1 MKNFFTKAK
10 EFIKK
15 YHLHIVGIL
24 VVLFI
29 STLFYF
35 LFDSAIEKAANKR
48 YNKYTSYEIYTEM
61 NQLTYDSLK
70 SVLVEQVNSYIQQI
84 APTSALDGLVVVNNC
99 IDYDIDICF
108 VLAQGEIE
116 SHFGTKG
123 LARKTNS
130 VFNVYAYDN
139 KEFNEINK
147 NGKYKH
153 PDDSV
158 EPYLNLL
165 KNEYLVNNKTEYDM
179 LKKYVNYCGNRYASA
194 PDYEQKLS
202 DKITKIHQN
211 TNIDSTYQ
219 MLKKQAFILGID

>member
-1 MKNFFTKAK
+1 MK
-10 EFIKK
+10 EFIKNHTGIVCLFVFIVVFIGGYFAFSAAVDRAIDKDK
-15 YHLHIVGIL
+15 YH
-24 VVLFI
+24 
-29 STLFYF
+29 S
-35 LFDSAIEKAANKR
+35 
-48 YNKYTSYEIYTEM
+48 YTRYEIYTEM

-70 SVLVEQVNSYIQQI
+70 AVLVEQVNSYIQQS

-130 VFNVYAYDN
+130 VFNVYAYDG
-139 KEFNEINK
+139 KELHEINK

-158 EPYLNLL
+158 EPYIELL
-165 KNEYLVNNKTEYDM
+165 KREYLVENKTEYDM
-179 LKKYVNYCGNRYASA
+179 LKKYVNYYGNRYASA

-202 DKITKIHQN
+202 TKIEKIHQTTDIEN
-211 TNIDSTYQ
+211 TYQ
-219 MLKKQAFILGID
+219 MLKKQAYILGID

>member
-1 MKNFFTKAK
+1 MKNFIKNHTGIVCAIVFIIVFIGGSFLFKNFIDK
-10 EFIKK
+10 EIERDK
-15 YHLHIVGIL
+15 YH
-24 VVLFI
+24 
-29 STLFYF
+29 SYT
-35 LFDSAIEKAANKR
+35 R
-48 YNKYTSYEIYTEM
+48 YKIYTEM
-61 NQLTYDSLK
+61 NQLTYDSIK
-70 SVLVEQVNSYIQQI
+70 SVLVEQVNSYIQQS

-130 VFNVYAYDN
+130 VFNVYAFDG
-139 KEFNEINK
+139 KELHEINK

-158 EPYLNLL
+158 EPYIELL
-165 KNEYLVNNKTEYDM
+165 KREYLVENKTEYDM

-202 DKITKIHQN
+202 SKIEKIQQTTDIEN
-211 TNIDSTYQ
+211 TYQ
-219 MLKKQAFILGID
+219 MLKKQAYILGID

>member
-1 MKNFFTKAK
+1 MKNFIENYTGVVCAIVFIIVFVGGSFLFKFFIDK
-10 EFIKK
+10 EIERDK
-15 YHLHIVGIL
+15 YH
-24 VVLFI
+24 
-29 STLFYF
+29 S
-35 LFDSAIEKAANKR
+35 
-48 YNKYTSYEIYTEM
+48 YTRYEIYTEM
-61 NQLTYDSLK
+61 NQLTYDSIK
-70 SVLVEQVNSYIQQI
+70 SVLVEQVNSYIQQS
-84 APTSALDGLVVVNNC
+84 APTSTLDGLVVVNNC

-130 VFNVYAYDN
+130 VFNVYAYDD
-139 KEFNEINK
+139 KKLHEINK

-158 EPYLNLL
+158 EPYIELL
-165 KNEYLVNNKTEYDM
+165 KREYLVENKTEYDM
-179 LKKYVNYCGNRYASA
+179 LKEYVNYRGNRYASA
-194 PDYEQKLS
+194 PDYEQKLI
-202 DKITKIHQN
+202 DKIEKIHQN

>member
-1 MKNFFTKAK
+1 MKK
-10 EFIKK
+10 FIEN
-15 YHLHIVGIL
+15 HIGL
-24 VVLFI
+24 VCSLVFVFVFI
-29 STLFYF
+29 PCSF
-35 LFDSAIEKAANKR
+35 LFKIFIDKVIDED
-48 YNKYTSYEIYTEM
+48 KYRSYTRYEIYTEM

-70 SVLVEQVNSYIQQI
+70 SVLVEQVNSYIQQS

-130 VFNVYAYDN
+130 VFNVYAYDD
-139 KEFNEINK
+139 KKLHEINK

-158 EPYLNLL
+158 EPYIKLL
-165 KNEYLVNNKTEYDM
+165 KREYLVDNKTEYDM

-202 DKITKIHQN
+202 SKIEKIEQTTDIEN
-211 TNIDSTYQ
+211 TYQ
-219 MLKKQAFILGID
+219 MLKKQAYILGID

>member
-1 MKNFFTKAK
+1 MK
-10 EFIKK
+10 EFIKNHTGIVCLLVFITVFIGGYFAFSAVVDRAIDKDK
-15 YHLHIVGIL
+15 YH
-24 VVLFI
+24 
-29 STLFYF
+29 
-35 LFDSAIEKAANKR
+35 A
-48 YNKYTSYEIYTEM
+48 YTRYEIYTEM

-70 SVLVEQVNSYIQQI
+70 AVLVEQVNSYIQQS
-84 APTSALDGLVVVNNC
+84 APTSALDGLVVVNKC

-130 VFNVYAYDN
+130 VFNVYAYDD
-139 KEFNEINK
+139 KKLHEINK
-147 NGKYKH
+147 NGKYRH

-158 EPYLNLL
+158 EPYIKLL
-165 KNEYLVNNKTEYDM
+165 KREYLVDNKTEYDM

-202 DKITKIHQN
+202 SKIEKIEQTTDIGN
-211 TNIDSTYQ
+211 TYQ
-219 MLKKQAFILGID
+219 LLKKQAYILGID

>member
-1 MKNFFTKAK
+1 MKNFL

-15 YHLHIVGIL
+15 NYLLIVGIS
-24 VVLFI
+24 VIFVI
-29 STLFYF
+29 STIFY
-35 LFDSAIEKAANKR
+35 LVFDAAIEKGSNKR
-48 YNKYTSYEIYTEM
+48 YHNYTSYEIYTEM

-70 SVLVEQVNSYIQQI
+70 SVLVEQVNSYIQQS

-179 LKKYVNYCGNRYASA
+179 LKKYENFRGNRYASA
-194 PDYEQKLS
+194 KDYEQKLS
-202 DKITKIHQN
+202 DKITKIYQN

-219 MLKKQAFILGID
+219 LLKKQAFILGID

>member
-1 MKNFFTKAK
+1 MKNFIENYTGVVCAIV
-10 EFIKK
+10 FI
-15 YHLHIVGIL
+15 IVFVGG
-24 VVLFI
+24 
-29 STLFYF
+29 YF
-35 LFDSAIEKAANKR
+35 LFKNFIDKEIERA
-48 YNKYTSYEIYTEM
+48 KYHSYTRYEIYTEM

-70 SVLVEQVNSYIQQI
+70 SVLVEQVNSYIQQS

-130 VFNVYAYDN
+130 VFNVYAYDD
-139 KEFNEINK
+139 KKLHEINK

-158 EPYLNLL
+158 EPYIELL
-165 KNEYLVNNKTEYDM
+165 KREYLVENKTEYDM

-202 DKITKIHQN
+202 SKIEKIHQTTDIEN
-211 TNIDSTYQ
+211 TYQ
-219 MLKKQAFILGID
+219 LLKKQAYILGID

>member
-1 MKNFFTKAK
+1 MKNFIENYTGVVCAIVFIIVFVGGSFLFKFFIDK
-10 EFIKK
+10 EIERDK
-15 YHLHIVGIL
+15 YH
-24 VVLFI
+24 
-29 STLFYF
+29 S
-35 LFDSAIEKAANKR
+35 
-48 YNKYTSYEIYTEM
+48 YTRYEIYTEM
-61 NQLTYDSLK
+61 NQLTYDSIK
-70 SVLVEQVNSYIQQI
+70 SVLVEQVNSYIQQS
-84 APTSALDGLVVVNNC
+84 APTSDLDGLVVVNNC

-130 VFNVYAYDN
+130 VFNVYAFDGQ
-139 KEFNEINK
+139 ELHEINK

-158 EPYLNLL
+158 EPYIELL
-165 KNEYLVNNKTEYDM
+165 KREYLVENKTEYDM

-202 DKITKIHQN
+202 SKIEKIHQSTDIEN
-211 TNIDSTYQ
+211 TYQ
-219 MLKKQAFILGID
+219 MLKKQAYILGID

>member
-1 MKNFFTKAK
+1 MKK
-10 EFIKK
+10 FIENHTGIVCLLVFVFVFIPCSFLFQIILDRVIDEDK
-15 YHLHIVGIL
+15 YH
-24 VVLFI
+24 
-29 STLFYF
+29 S
-35 LFDSAIEKAANKR
+35 
-48 YNKYTSYEIYTEM
+48 YTRYEIYTEM

-70 SVLVEQVNSYIQQI
+70 SVLVEQVNSYIQQT
-84 APTSALDGLVVVNNC
+84 APTSALDGLVVVNKC

-139 KEFNEINK
+139 KKLHEINE

-158 EPYLNLL
+158 EPYLVML
-165 KNEYLVNNKTEYDM
+165 KREYLVENKTEYD
-179 LKKYVNYCGNRYASA
+179 LLNKYVNYCGNRYASA
-194 PDYEQKLS
+194 KDYEQKLS
-202 DKITKIHQN
+202 SKIEKIHQTTDIEN
-211 TNIDSTYQ
+211 TYQ
-219 MLKKQAFILGID
+219 MLKKQAYILGID

>member
-1 MKNFFTKAK
+1 MKNFIKNHTGIVCFLV
-10 EFIKK
+10 FI
-15 YHLHIVGIL
+15 IVFAICSCIFSA
-24 VVLFI
+24 V
-29 STLFYF
+29 
-35 LFDSAIEKAANKR
+35 FDRAIEK
-48 YNKYTSYEIYTEM
+48 NKYHSYTRYEIYTEM
-61 NQLTYDSLK
+61 NQLTYDSIK
-70 SVLVEQVNSYIQQI
+70 SVLVEQVNSYIQQS

-130 VFNVYAYDN
+130 VFNVYAFDG
-139 KEFNEINK
+139 KELHEINK

-158 EPYLNLL
+158 EPYIELL
-165 KNEYLVNNKTEYDM
+165 KREYLVENKTEYDM

-202 DKITKIHQN
+202 SKIEKIQQTTDIEN
-211 TNIDSTYQ
+211 TYQ
-219 MLKKQAFILGID
+219 LLKKQAYILGID

>member
-1 MKNFFTKAK
+1 MKNFIKNHTGIVCFLV
-10 EFIKK
+10 FIIVFAVCSYIFSALLDRTIDENK
-15 YHLHIVGIL
+15 YH
-24 VVLFI
+24 
-29 STLFYF
+29 S
-35 LFDSAIEKAANKR
+35 
-48 YNKYTSYEIYTEM
+48 YTRYEIYTEM

-70 SVLVEQVNSYIQQI
+70 SVLVEQVNSYIQQS

-130 VFNVYAYDN
+130 VFNVYAFDG
-139 KEFNEINK
+139 KELHEINK

-158 EPYLNLL
+158 EPYIELL
-165 KNEYLVNNKTEYDM
+165 KREYLVENKTEYDM
-179 LKKYVNYCGNRYASA
+179 LKKYVNYRGNRYASA

-202 DKITKIHQN
+202 SKIEKIQQTTDIEN
-211 TNIDSTYQ
+211 TYQ
-219 MLKKQAFILGID
+219 MLKKQGYILGVD

>member
-1 MKNFFTKAK
+1 MKK
-10 EFIKK
+10 FIEN
-15 YHLHIVGIL
+15 HTGIV
-24 VVLFI
+24 
-29 STLFYF
+29 YF
-35 LFDSAIEKAANKR
+35 LVFVIVFAGCSFIFKGVIDRAIDED
-48 YNKYTSYEIYTEM
+48 KYRSYTRYEIYTEM

-70 SVLVEQVNSYIQQI
+70 SVLVEHVNSYIQQS

-130 VFNVYAYDN
+130 VFNVYAYDD
-139 KEFNEINK
+139 KKLHEINK

-158 EPYLNLL
+158 EPYIKLL
-165 KNEYLVNNKTEYDM
+165 KREYLVENKTEYDM
-179 LKKYVNYCGNRYASA
+179 LKKYVNYRGNRYASA

-202 DKITKIHQN
+202 SKIEKIQQTTDIEN
-211 TNIDSTYQ
+211 TYQ
-219 MLKKQAFILGID
+219 MLKKQAYILGID

>member
-1 MKNFFTKAK
+1 MKNFIKNHLGLVCSIVFVVVFIPCTFLFKHFVDKAI
-10 EFIKK
+10 ERDK
-15 YHLHIVGIL
+15 YH
-24 VVLFI
+24 
-29 STLFYF
+29 S
-35 LFDSAIEKAANKR
+35 
-48 YNKYTSYEIYTEM
+48 YTRYEIYTEM
-61 NQLTYDSLK
+61 NQLTYDSIK
-70 SVLVEQVNSYIQQI
+70 SVLVEQVNSYIQQS

-130 VFNVYAYDN
+130 VFNVYAFDG
-139 KEFNEINK
+139 KELHEINK
-147 NGKYKH
+147 NGKYRH

-158 EPYLNLL
+158 EPYIELL
-165 KNEYLVNNKTEYDM
+165 KREYLVENKTEYDM

-202 DKITKIHQN
+202 SKIEKIHQTTDIEN
-211 TNIDSTYQ
+211 TYQ
-219 MLKKQAFILGID
+219 MLKKQAYILGID

>member
-1 MKNFFTKAK
+1 MKNFIEKHTGIVCVIV
-10 EFIKK
+10 FIIVFIGGSFLFSNILDRAIDEDK
-15 YHLHIVGIL
+15 YH
-24 VVLFI
+24 
-29 STLFYF
+29 S
-35 LFDSAIEKAANKR
+35 
-48 YNKYTSYEIYTEM
+48 YTRYEIYTEM

-70 SVLVEQVNSYIQQI
+70 SVLVEQVNSYIQQS
-84 APTSALDGLVVVNNC
+84 APTSALDGLVVVNKC

-139 KEFNEINK
+139 KKLHEINK

-158 EPYLNLL
+158 EPYLVML
-165 KNEYLVNNKTEYDM
+165 KREYLVENKTEYD
-179 LKKYVNYCGNRYASA
+179 LLNKYVNYCGNRYASA
-194 PDYEQKLS
+194 TDYEQKLS
-202 DKITKIHQN
+202 SKLEKIQQTTDIEN
-211 TNIDSTYQ
+211 TYQ
-219 MLKKQAFILGID
+219 MLKKQAYILGID

>member
-1 MKNFFTKAK
+1 MKK
-10 EFIKK
+10 FIENHTGLVCLLVFVFVFIPCSFLFQIILDRAIDEDK
-15 YHLHIVGIL
+15 YHSYI
-24 VVLFI
+24 
-29 STLFYF
+29 
-35 LFDSAIEKAANKR
+35 R
-48 YNKYTSYEIYTEM
+48 YEIYTEM

-70 SVLVEQVNSYIQQI
+70 SVLVEQVNSYIQQS
-84 APTSALDGLVVVNNC
+84 APTSALDGLVVVNKC

-130 VFNVYAYDN
+130 VFNVFAYDD
-139 KEFNEINK
+139 KKLHEINK

-158 EPYLNLL
+158 EPYIKLL
-165 KNEYLVNNKTEYDM
+165 KREYFVNNKTEYDM

-194 PDYEQKLS
+194 PDYEQKLT
-202 DKITKIHQN
+202 DKIEKIQQTTDIEN
-211 TNIDSTYQ
+211 TYQ
-219 MLKKQAFILGID
+219 MLKKQAYILGID

>member
-1 MKNFFTKAK
+1 MKNFIENYTGVVCAIVFIIVFVGGSFLFKFFIDK
-10 EFIKK
+10 EIERDK
-15 YHLHIVGIL
+15 YH
-24 VVLFI
+24 
-29 STLFYF
+29 SYTL
-35 LFDSAIEKAANKR
+35 
-48 YNKYTSYEIYTEM
+48 YEIYTEM
-61 NQLTYDSLK
+61 NQLTYDSIK
-70 SVLVEQVNSYIQQI
+70 SVLVEQVNSYIQQS

-130 VFNVYAYDN
+130 VFNVYAFDDQ
-139 KEFNEINK
+139 ELHEINK

-158 EPYLNLL
+158 EPYIELL
-165 KNEYLVNNKTEYDM
+165 KREYLVENKTEYDM

-202 DKITKIHQN
+202 SKIEKIHQTTDIEN
-211 TNIDSTYQ
+211 TYQ
-219 MLKKQAFILGID
+219 MLKKQAYILGID

>member
-1 MKNFFTKAK
+1 MKNFIKNHTGIVCSIVFVVVFIPCSFLFKFFIDK
-10 EFIKK
+10 EIEKDK
-15 YHLHIVGIL
+15 YH
-24 VVLFI
+24 
-29 STLFYF
+29 S
-35 LFDSAIEKAANKR
+35 
-48 YNKYTSYEIYTEM
+48 YTRYEIYTEM
-61 NQLTYDSLK
+61 NQLTYDSIK
-70 SVLVEQVNSYIQQI
+70 SVLVEKVNSYIQQS

-99 IDYDIDICF
+99 IKYDIDICF

-130 VFNVYAYDN
+130 VFNVYAFDG
-139 KEFNEINK
+139 KELHEINK

-158 EPYLNLL
+158 EPYIELL
-165 KNEYLVNNKTEYDM
+165 KREYLVENKTEYDM

-202 DKITKIHQN
+202 SKIEKIQQTTDIEN
-211 TNIDSTYQ
+211 TYQ
-219 MLKKQAFILGID
+219 LLKKQAYILGID

>member
-1 MKNFFTKAK
+1 MKNFIKNHTGIVCFLV
-10 EFIKK
+10 FI
-15 YHLHIVGIL
+15 IVF
-24 VVLFI
+24 VVCSCIFSATTI
-29 STLFYF
+29 
-35 LFDSAIEKAANKR
+35 DRAIEKA
-48 YNKYTSYEIYTEM
+48 KYHSYTRYEIYSEM

-70 SVLVEQVNSYIQQI
+70 SVLAEQVNSYIQQS

-130 VFNVYAYDN
+130 VFNVYAFDG
-139 KEFNEINK
+139 KELHEINK

-158 EPYLNLL
+158 EPYIELL
-165 KNEYLVNNKTEYDM
+165 KREYLVENKTEYDM
-179 LKKYVNYCGNRYASA
+179 LKKYVNYRGNRYASA

-202 DKITKIHQN
+202 SKIEKIQQ
-211 TNIDSTYQ
+211 TTDIEITYQ
-219 MLKKQAFILGID
+219 MLKKQAYILGID

>member
-1 MKNFFTKAK
+1 MKKFIENHIGLVCSIVFVFVFLPCSFLFKNFVDK
-10 EFIKK
+10 
-15 YHLHIVGIL
+15 
-24 VVLFI
+24 
-29 STLFYF
+29 
-35 LFDSAIEKAANKR
+35 AIEK
-48 YNKYTSYEIYTEM
+48 NKYHSYTRYEIYTEM
-61 NQLTYDSLK
+61 NQLTYDSIK
-70 SVLVEQVNSYIQQI
+70 SVLVEQVNTYIQQS

-99 IDYDIDICF
+99 IKYDIDICF

-130 VFNVYAYDN
+130 VFNVYAFDG
-139 KEFNEINK
+139 KELHEINK

-158 EPYLNLL
+158 EPYIELL
-165 KNEYLVNNKTEYDM
+165 KREYLVENKTEYDM

-202 DKITKIHQN
+202 SKIEKIHQTTDIEN
-211 TNIDSTYQ
+211 TYQ
-219 MLKKQAFILGID
+219 MLKKQAYILGID

>member
-1 MKNFFTKAK
+1 MKNFIKNHTGIVCFLV
-10 EFIKK
+10 FI
-15 YHLHIVGIL
+15 IVF
-24 VVLFI
+24 VVCSCIFSATTI
-29 STLFYF
+29 
-35 LFDSAIEKAANKR
+35 DRAIEKD
-48 YNKYTSYEIYTEM
+48 KYHSYTRYEIYTEM

-70 SVLVEQVNSYIQQI
+70 SVLVEQVNSYIQQS

-130 VFNVYAYDN
+130 VFNVYAFDG
-139 KEFNEINK
+139 KELHEINK

-158 EPYLNLL
+158 EPYIELL
-165 KNEYLVNNKTEYDM
+165 KREYLVENKTEYDM
-179 LKKYVNYCGNRYASA
+179 LNKYVNYRGNRYASA
-194 PDYEQKLS
+194 PDYEQKIS
-202 DKITKIHQN
+202 SKIEKIQQ
-211 TNIDSTYQ
+211 TTDIEITYLL
-219 MLKKQAFILGID
+219 LKKQAYILGID

>member
-1 MKNFFTKAK
+1 MK
-10 EFIKK
+10 EFIKNHTGLVCLFVFIVVFIGGSFVFKAAIDRAIDEDK
-15 YHLHIVGIL
+15 YH
-24 VVLFI
+24 
-29 STLFYF
+29 S
-35 LFDSAIEKAANKR
+35 
-48 YNKYTSYEIYTEM
+48 YTRYEIYTEM

-70 SVLVEQVNSYIQQI
+70 AVLVEQVNSYIQQS
-84 APTSALDGLVVVNNC
+84 APTSALDGLVVVNKC
-99 IDYDIDICF
+99 IDYDIDVCF

-130 VFNVYAYDN
+130 VFNVYAYDD
-139 KEFNEINK
+139 KELHEINK

-158 EPYLNLL
+158 EPYIKLL
-165 KNEYLVNNKTEYDM
+165 KREYLVENKTEYDM

-202 DKITKIHQN
+202 SKIQKIEQTTDIEN
-211 TNIDSTYQ
+211 TYQ
-219 MLKKQAFILGID
+219 MLKKQAYILGID